1 MRRTIA
7 HVCRSLGLLSFDFLA
22 RERSTHPDPASVG
35 AGDLVVVRDGEHLK
49 WACMRCPGGC
59 GADIKLSLNPLRRP
73 RWTVV
78 RDWLGRPSVSPSVHR
93 RDGCGCHFWIRR
105 GRVEWCRGGRPEEQT
120 KARTVSDFAEQN
132 RRS

>member
-1 MRRTIA
+1 MLRGIA
-7 HVCRSLGLLSFDFLA
+7 HLCRWLGLLSFDFLA
-22 RERSTHPDPASVG
+22 REQATHPDPASV
-35 AGDLVVVRDGEHLK
+35 AASDLVVVRDGEHLK

-59 GADIKLSLNPLRRP
+59 GADIKLSLNPSRRP

-105 GRVEWCRGGRPEEQT
+105 GRVEWCPGGRREEQT
-120 KARTVSDFAEQN
+120 KASRVTESAEQN